1 MTVCVPQVNIC
12 EHCPSFRTDAASV
25 SVLGAQRLD
34 AQALAADAE
43 ARGWLDEAERH
54 QRLVAR
60 LDTLMG
66 EATTA

>member
-1 MTVCVPQVNIC
+1 M
-12 EHCPSFRTDAASV
+12 
-25 SVLGAQRLD
+25 LGAQRLD
-34 AQALAADAE
+34 AEALSADAE

-54 QRLVAR
+54 RRLVAR